1 MASVTQRIKQ
11 IKQPRGGYIKP
22 KEFNVTVLEDN
33 IKLNSTE
40 NIHSILVG
48 LAVDYMTRYSNGTP
62 LEDAFAIS
70 LLGSSKIG
78 QEKLAKN
85 MLKEIK
91 GLDNKSISNAC
102 KLVGYDTCFR
112 AGIATYKP
120 IEAIKPDNETIENI
134 RHMVQRSL
142 KFFEEYGPVTKD
154 GFKFVGGYTNLVS
167 SGDGDFLT
175 ESTLWDFKVSINA
188 PKSAHTLQLL
198 MYYLMGM
205 KSTNKKDFK
214 KIKNLGI
221 FNPRLNHVY
230 LLEINKISS
239 EIIEEVSK
247 NVIGY

>member
-22 KEFNVTVLEDN
+22 KEFNVTVLEDG
-33 IKLNSTE
+33 IELNSTE

-70 LLGSSKIG
+70 LLGASKIG
-78 QEKLAKN
+78 EEKLAKN

-91 GLDNKSISNAC
+91 GLDNKSISTAC

-120 IEAIKPDNETIENI
+120 VESIKPDNETIANI

-142 KFFEEYGPVTKD
+142 KFFEAYGPVTKD
-154 GFKFVGGYTNLVS
+154 GFTFVGGYTNLVS

-175 ESTLWDFKVSINA
+175 ESTLWDFKVSVNA

-205 KSTNKKDFK
+205 KSTNKKDLK

-230 LLEINKISS
+230 LLEISKISS
-239 EIIEEVSK
+239 EIIEEVSEK
-247 NVIGY
+247 VIGY